1 MSASVSSASKISS
14 CSPRAAAAPHPCR
27 RRCHR
32 AAQPPIRQRYLK
44 CWRCRRC
51 RDCSDSK
58 KRRSL
63 HIGGE
68 NALCG
73 IKGIKLRFFLQ
84 IECIMAA
91 GRADCI
97 GKPELLGHRNA
108 GVGERRISRCTAEG
122 VPGAPCRD
130 IDICGDS
137 VCVCKRSAVMV
148 RFPEICKLRGCV
160 GKRIKVGLARSVI
173 ADCAVADDEL
183 AES

>member
-1 MSASVSSASKISS
+1 MS
-14 CSPRAAAAPHPCR
+14 
-27 RRCHR
+27 
-32 AAQPPIRQRYLK
+32 
-44 CWRCRRC
+44 
-51 RDCSDSK
+51 DCSDSK

-91 GRADCI
+91 GSADCI

-122 VPGAPCRD
+122 VRRCLAAISTSVETASVSVKEVPSWSGFLRYASSGA
-130 IDICGDS
+130 
-137 VCVCKRSAVMV
+137 A
-148 RFPEICKLRGCV
+148 
-160 GKRIKVGLARSVI
+160 
-173 ADCAVADDEL
+173 
-183 AES
+183 